1 MGSGVFSLSFGN
13 NSSRTV
19 DYTTR
24 QTFYRTLKLMAILF
38 SMMNMTP
45 RRIRFVVILFA
56 SALVF
61 SGCAALQPPSATGPH
76 GNEPLYPILFIEDS
90 HGKEA
95 TLAALNRLGQLSGKS
110 NGIEPQLQ
118 PVTGTI
124 LSLPAKATNALY
136 LPKLGAAATMNEE
149 ETRESLR
156 RFIREWQELIGSDP
170 DKLSLV
176 ERIDQPDGSKLA
188 KYEQRP
194 FRYPIRGNY
203 GKLQINFA
211 SDRRVL
217 NLTSTCIPDADRM
230 QNALSALSLRL
241 KAEDAVQQ
249 LRTKGVPYLDAKGTK
264 LAFTVPASSEI
275 SARGLTI
282 YILPAKDRPTALE
295 FHLAW
300 EMELTNAA
308 VKFAYVDAVSGEIV
322 ATA

>member
-1 MGSGVFSLSFGN
+1 MP
-13 NSSRTV
+13 
-19 DYTTR
+19 
-24 QTFYRTLKLMAILF
+24 ILF
-38 SMMNMTP
+38 RVINVAA
-45 RRIRFVVILFA
+45 RRVRFLVILFA

-61 SGCAALQPPSATGPH
+61 GGCAALQPPSATGPH
-76 GNEPLYPILFIEDS
+76 GNGPLYPILFIEDS

-110 NGIEPQLQ
+110 NGTEPQLQ

-124 LSLPAKATNALY
+124 LSLPAKTTNALY

-176 ERIDQPDGSKLA
+176 ERIDQPNGSKLA
-188 KYEQRP
+188 NYEQRP
-194 FRYPIRGNY
+194 FRYPIRGDY

-217 NLTSTCIPDADRM
+217 NLTSTCIPDADRI
-230 QNALSALSLRL
+230 QNALSALNVRL

-249 LRTKGVPYLDAKGTK
+249 LRDKGFMYLDAKGTK

-275 SARGLTI
+275 RAQGLTT
-282 YILPAKDRPTALE
+282 YILPANNRTDALE

-300 EMELTNAA
+300 EMELTNGP
-308 VKFAYVDAVSGEIV
+308 VKFVYVDAVSGEIV